1 MITRILVLATTGL
14 LSWNALVAQQARFDY
29 VDLNMESVSPDQAAF
44 RRAAVLKEDGYYHV
58 HIRFLDGQ
66 TRMIG
71 RYADEQLSVQ
81 DGYFEYYFFGG
92 QPESQGSYQ
101 AGEKVGVWKRWTWN
115 GTALPDRHYAKAQD
129 RSLENRAACFPGGF
143 EALDAYIASELEYP
157 AEAKAR
163 GIEGTVEIAFSIDE
177 TGRIH
182 NIHAL
187 SANHPL
193 LAEVGQRLVASMPV
207 WEPALRRGQ
216 GISSH
221 FILPITFDL
230 SNPE

>member
-1 MITRILVLATTGL
+1 MITRILVIATTGL

-66 TRMIG
+66 IRMTG
-71 RYADEQLSVQ
+71 RFTDEQLSVH

-92 QPESQGSYQ
+92 QPESKGSYQ
-101 AGEKVGVWKRWTWN
+101 LGAKVGVWKRWTWD
-115 GTALPDRHYAKAQD
+115 GTSLPDRHYPEALD
-129 RSLENRAACFPGGF
+129 RSLEDRAACFPGGA
-143 EALDAYIASELEYP
+143 EALDRFVVAHLKYP
-157 AEAKAR
+157 TQAKDQ

-177 TGRIH
+177 TGHIH
-182 NIHAL
+182 NIQAL
-187 SANHPL
+187 SAAHPL
-193 LAEVGQRLVASMPV
+193 LADAGFRLVASMPA
-207 WEPALRRGQ
+207 WEPARKRGQ
-216 GISSH
+216 EIASH

-230 SNPE
+230 SAPQ

>member
-81 DGYFEYYFFGG
+81 EGYFEYYFFGG
-92 QPESQGSYQ
+92 QPESQGS
-101 AGEKVGVWKRWTWN
+101 
-115 GTALPDRHYAKAQD
+115 
-129 RSLENRAACFPGGF
+129 
-143 EALDAYIASELEYP
+143 
-157 AEAKAR
+157 
-163 GIEGTVEIAFSIDE
+163 
-177 TGRIH
+177 
-182 NIHAL
+182 
-187 SANHPL
+187 
-193 LAEVGQRLVASMPV
+193 
-207 WEPALRRGQ
+207 
-216 GISSH
+216 
-221 FILPITFDL
+221 
-230 SNPE
+230 